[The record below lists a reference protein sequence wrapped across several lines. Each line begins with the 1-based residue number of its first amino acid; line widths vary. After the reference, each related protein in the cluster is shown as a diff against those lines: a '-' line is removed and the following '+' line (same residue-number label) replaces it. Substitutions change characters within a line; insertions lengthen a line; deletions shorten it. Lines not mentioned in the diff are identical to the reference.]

1 MTERLR
7 HKIASRPLFNFKSAF
22 KYVDKDVNGA
32 ITVADLRDTLVSHG
46 FYATEKEI
54 QLIMNKFDKFSD
66 NKITMTDFID
76 ELAPKTVLRY

>member
-7 HKIASRPLFNFKSAF
+7 HKLASRPLFNLRSAF
-22 KYVDKDVNGA
+22 KYIDKDMNGA
-32 ITVADLRDTLVSHG
+32 VTHSDLRDSLVSHG

-54 QLIMNKFDKFSD
+54 QLVMNKFDKFSD

-76 ELAPKTVLRY
+76 EIVPKTRL